1 MPRHIIHKQ
10 TVTLEMPESKDSILL
25 QDKVS
30 HLLRGDLNN
39 AMEAVFDRI
48 SANGEVIRIDKLRL
62 DLGEISPANFEV
74 EFKSRLIDEL
84 TKAMPGIRSENSNN
98 AIVLKPVES
107 LATMLRYFLEYGR
120 LPWYAGSKQMP
131 EWEAEILEKFDAAE
145 WKALVEWI
153 RTEAAPGSTII
164 ERLIWQFSDKFIV
177 TFLSQSGFDQ
187 ELVTEPELVFNDLV
201 LVVKELAEETPS
213 VRRFT
218 AWQMILEAAIKR
230 IPLAKALEEV
240 IGKAVSPNSTIIIK
254 ILKKRDWS
262 VRLESPIVRK
272 AIAEIAKDAA
282 FVARLKKL
290 QPEETGSDV
299 KRNIEPGSEKQE
311 VKKEIEE
318 KRTAE
323 SRKAP
328 EDDGDFIFVQ
338 NCGIVILAPFLSPYF
353 AELGLL
359 TDKEFVDEAAQERA
373 VLLLH
378 YLAAGTNE
386 AAEFDLTFQKLLCG
400 LPLDEPLPGEIELTE
415 KEQSETEELLK
426 SVTQHWHPLNNTSI
440 EGLQTSF
447 LQREGKI
454 KELESGWKLQV
465 ETKTVDILLDKLPW
479 GYSTIRLPWLSY
491 TIHVEWY

>member
-10 TVTLEMPESKDSILL
+10 TVTLEMQESKDSILL

-30 HLLRGDLNN
+30 HLLRGDLNS
-39 AMEAVFDRI
+39 AIEAVFDRI

-62 DLGEISPANFEV
+62 DLGEITPANFEA

-84 TKAMPGIRSENSNN
+84 TKAMPKIKAGNLDN
-98 AIVLKPVES
+98 AVVLKPVES

-131 EWEAEILEKFDAAE
+131 EWEAQILEKFGAAE
-145 WKALVEWI
+145 WKALIEWI
-153 RTEAAPGSTII
+153 RSKAAPVPTII

-240 IGKAVSPNSTIIIK
+240 IENIAKTSPTVIIK
-254 ILKKRDWS
+254 TLKKKAWS
-262 VRLESPIVRK
+262 VQLETPVVKK
-272 AIAEIAKDAA
+272 AIAEIANDAA
-282 FVARLKKL
+282 FVARLEKPG
-290 QPEETGSDV
+290 PEATGSDN
-299 KRNIEPGSEKQE
+299 KISIEQGSEKPE
-311 VKKEIEE
+311 LKKEIEE

-323 SRKAP
+323 SRKVP

-338 NCGIVILAPFLSPYF
+338 NCGIVILVPFLSPYF

-359 TDKEFVDEAAQERA
+359 ADKEFVDEAARKRA

-400 LPLDEPLPGEIELTE
+400 LRLDEPLPGEIELTE